1 MVGQYHMSTS
11 EKVNPVLR
19 TELEARSLQKAEL
32 WFVNSEAFLARG
44 TLFKKNTY
52 MKVNNRWE

>member
-1 MVGQYHMSTS
+1 MSTS

-52 MKVNNRWE
+52 MKVNNCWE